1 MNVRHKNLGGA
12 KNMKD
17 TINFIVL
24 INDKIEFKAKSVNR
38 NRGLI
43 TL

>member
-17 TINFIVL
+17 TIHFIVL
-24 INDKIEFKAKSVNR
+24 IYDKIEFKPKSVHR